1 MDFFCSKL
9 LITFCSVWVLT
20 GSFLGKYDVC
30 GADFDDIFENYV
42 PKSGFSLG
50 EAGKINE
57 ILVLFYSYVLLISSE
72 KIRMNIPFKTI
83 LCISNNFFDW
93 LR

>member
-1 MDFFCSKL
+1 
-9 LITFCSVWVLT
+9 LITFWSVWVLT

-30 GADFDDIFENYV
+30 GSDFDDIFENYV

-50 EAGKINE
+50 EADKIYE
-57 ILVLFYSYVLLISSE
+57 ILVLFYSYLVIITS
-72 KIRMNIPFKTI
+72 KKKTTNIPFRMI
-83 LCISNNFFDW
+83 PDISNNFFRR